1 MINLRSDE
9 KKIKRMRYLL
19 NFDYELYM
27 KTARV
32 RLDQGHFLRGI
43 IKMVTDL
50 DPSNTK
56 FIKTLINFLME
67 DDNKKKTMW
76 FDVDQMSFID
86 MAEKLYQH
94 FEEFRLQFLKVQSE
108 TSLNQEETGKIDKEQ
123 QRNRTDE
130 VDEDIENLAD
140 FRNFMR
146 HILDIA
152 THQNQISRLN
162 YGKLFEHMIQ
172 SEDLDF
178 FMKLSKIEL
187 EFELSATFSQK
198 AIELF
203 PDSEKLWLLIA
214 AGDHR
219 LGCQDIID
227 RALITFADNGIEINP
242 RKWIDEAIEIIEKQG
257 YDPSC
262 HDYRAVNS
270 LLISLLPLID
280 NNTMNKYL
288 GDDEHFKFLY
298 SIYVLRA
305 FFNKK
310 SCWVYVLFTNFQIN
324 RDQSRLYEYFFEIV
338 NNKSLNDFA
347 ILHMILARQNWAKGN
362 FLAAQRHFNF
372 VNSNAEW
379 EKLLTEQYVQFQAEF
394 KEFKQEKL
402 KKILRYVNLEEVL
415 LDYSVNFKELLL
427 QAWTPDEHNCIHEAL
442 DKLLFIY
449 PSKVTLWVMKGN
461 IEVYNGKLNQAAGT
475 FKRVLSAMMMSN
487 GCYIEKV
494 FLYLAE
500 VQKLRGN
507 FYEMKKNLKLY
518 YEHYDQKIDSIEPEL
533 QFKNKTKALELLA
546 EGLSIFPRHS
556 SFLTLVIS
564 MEDRSKRGEKIVE
577 VMEVCND
584 RTSLELAAAK
594 FFVSRGNMKK
604 SRKWFRKAIENQA
617 LVLIEAWACYYKFE
631 KIWGTKK
638 SANEVLFRFLTNT
651 ELHYKSTWTWN
662 EFLDRVDNWTLT
674 VEEIPEAFAHK
685 IDFGYL
691 VR

>member
-9 KKIKRMRYLL
+9 KKIRRMRHLL
-19 NFDYELYM
+19 NYDYKLYM

-32 RLDQGHFLRGI
+32 QLNQGQFLRGI
-43 IKMVTDL
+43 IKSVTDL
-50 DPSNTK
+50 DPTNTK
-56 FIKTLINFLME
+56 FIKTLIDFLME
-67 DDNKKKTMW
+67 EDNKKKTMW
-76 FDVDQMSFID
+76 FDVDHMSFID

-94 FEEFRLQFLKVQSE
+94 FEEFRLQFLKVQSK
-108 TSLNQEETGKIDKEQ
+108 TSLNQEKTGIIDKKQ
-123 QRNRTDE
+123 QRNRI
-130 VDEDIENLAD
+130 DEDDEDVAV
-140 FRNFMR
+140 FRKFMK

-152 THQNQISRLN
+152 AQQNQIGRLN

-178 FMKLSKIEL
+178 FIKLSKIEV

-203 PDSEKLWLLIA
+203 PDSEKLWLLIS

-219 LGCQDIID
+219 LKSQDIID

-242 RKWIDEAIEIIEKQG
+242 RKWLEEAIKMIEKQG
-257 YDPSC
+257 RKPSC
-262 HDYRAVNS
+262 HDYRDVNS
-270 LLISLLPLID
+270 LLVSLLPMID
-280 NNTMNKYL
+280 NHTMNKYL
-288 GDDEHFKFLY
+288 KDDQNFRFLH
-298 SIYVLRA
+298 SVYVLRA
-305 FFNKK
+305 FSKNKL
-310 SCWVYVLFTNFQIN
+310 CWVQVLFTNFHIN
-324 RDQSRLYEYFFEIV
+324 QYQPRLYVYFFEILHY
-338 NNKSLNDFA
+338 NSLNDCA
-347 ILHMILARQNWAKGN
+347 ILHIILARQNWAQGK
-362 FLAAQRHFNF
+362 LTAAERYFDF

-379 EKLLTEQYVQFQAEF
+379 EKLLTEQCVQFQAEF

-402 KKILRYVNLEEVL
+402 KKVLRYVNLEEVL

-427 QAWTPDEHNCIHEAL
+427 QAWTPDEHHCIHEAL

-449 PSKVTLWVMKGN
+449 PSRVTLWVMKGN
-461 IEVYNGKLNQAAGT
+461 IEVYNGKLDQAADT
-475 FKRVLSAMMMSN
+475 FKRALSAMMMFN
-487 GCYIEKV
+487 GCYIKKV

-500 VQKLRGN
+500 VEKLRGN
-507 FYEMKKNLKLY
+507 FFEMKKNLKIY
-518 YEHYDQKIDSIEPEL
+518 YEHYDQDQWIDSIKTEL
-533 QFKNKTKALELLA
+533 QFKDKTKALELLA

-584 RTSLELAAAK
+584 RTSLILAAAK

-604 SRKWFRKAIENQA
+604 SRKWFRKAIENQT
-617 LVLIEAWACYYKFE
+617 VVPIEAWACYYKFE
-631 KIWGTKK
+631 KIWGPKK

-651 ELHYKSTWTWN
+651 KLLYRTFWPWN
-662 EFLDRVDNWTLT
+662 EFIDRVDNWTLT
-674 VEEIPEAFAHK
+674 VEEIPEAFAQK